1 MTACRFSRHSVVPFR
16 YFWSWIHDERSGRD
30 VCPPP
35 VDVIMR
41 EVKLHPDTGLDP
53 SDGDI
58 SN

>member
-1 MTACRFSRHSVVPFR
+1 MTKDLDGMFAPL
-16 YFWSWIHDERSGRD
+16 
-30 VCPPP
+30 